1 MTAETDPPHKKRHDS
16 EQRAWLAAHGI
27 NADGFRLEAG
37 ARLAGPAVN
46 PANAREIAI
55 RWGQSDP
62 PIVVIDNLLTPE
74 ALEGLRRF
82 CWGSTMWRR
91 TYKNGYLG
99 AMPET
104 GFACP
109 LLAQIA
115 DELRD
120 VFPAIIGE
128 HGLRRIVG
136 LQI

>member
-1 MTAETDPPHKKRHDS
+1 MPRTVAERWRQS
-16 EQRAWLAAHGI
+16 EPQ
-27 NADGFRLEAG
+27 
-37 ARLAGPAVN
+37 
-46 PANAREIAI
+46 
-55 RWGQSDP
+55 
-62 PIVVIDNLLTPE
+62 IVVIDNLLTPE

-91 TYKNGYLG
+91 PYKNGYLG
-99 AMPET
+99 ATPET

-120 VFPAIIGE
+120 VFPTVIAK
-128 HGLRRIVG
+128 HGAALHLG